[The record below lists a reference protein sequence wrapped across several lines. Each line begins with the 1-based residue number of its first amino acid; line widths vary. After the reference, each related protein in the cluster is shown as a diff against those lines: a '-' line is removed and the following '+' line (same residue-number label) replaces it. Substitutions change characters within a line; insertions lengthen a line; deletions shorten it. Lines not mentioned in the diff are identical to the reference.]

1 MQQHKQLV
9 VILETAIIAAFAMA
23 LTYIPHTTG
32 VSAIELN
39 YGLIPIAVLAM
50 RRGLVPAAWAG
61 FVWGILDLILRGI
74 GGGSVLNPLQGILEY
89 PIAFTLVGLMG
100 LTFASFQKAVR
111 GSEKVKASGYAFAG
125 IIIGTFAKYFIHF
138 IAGVVFWGAYAP
150 KGTNVWVYSLIV
162 NGGSALFSTVLTIV
176 VVGVLLTVAP
186 QLFVAKDG
194 KSFSTKAAYV

>member
-1 MQQHKQLV
+1 
-9 VILETAIIAAFAMA
+9 
-23 LTYIPHTTG
+23 TYIPHTTG

-111 GSEKVKASGYAFAG
+111 GSEKVKASGYVFAG

-194 KSFSTKAAYV
+194 KSFSTKAA

>member
-89 PIAFTLVGLMG
+89 PIAFTLVGVMG

-138 IAGVVFWGAYAP
+138 IARINEQVRRVRVSPFSA
-150 KGTNVWVYSLIV
+150 
-162 NGGSALFSTVLTIV
+162 NGSPL
-176 VVGVLLTVAP
+176 
-186 QLFVAKDG
+186 
-194 KSFSTKAAYV
+194 

>member
-61 FVWGILDLILRGI
+61 FVWGILDLILL
-74 GGGSVLNPLQGILEY
+74 VLLSAHLLN
-89 PIAFTLVGLMG
+89 TL
-100 LTFASFQKAVR
+100 SI
-111 GSEKVKASGYAFAG
+111 S
-125 IIIGTFAKYFIHF
+125 
-138 IAGVVFWGAYAP
+138 
-150 KGTNVWVYSLIV
+150 SL
-162 NGGSALFSTVLTIV
+162 ALFS
-176 VVGVLLTVAP
+176 GVRMRLKERMSGYTR
-186 QLFVAKDG
+186 
-194 KSFSTKAAYV
+194 

>member
-9 VILETAIIAAFAMA
+9 VILETARSLQLCDGID
-23 LTYIPHTTG
+23 LYSTYTG

-50 RRGLVPAAWAG
+50 RRGLVPALG
-61 FVWGILDLILRGI
+61 RLCLGILDLILRGI

-111 GSEKVKASGYAFAG
+111 GSEK
-125 IIIGTFAKYFIHF
+125 
-138 IAGVVFWGAYAP
+138 
-150 KGTNVWVYSLIV
+150 
-162 NGGSALFSTVLTIV
+162 
-176 VVGVLLTVAP
+176 
-186 QLFVAKDG
+186 
-194 KSFSTKAAYV
+194 

>member
-89 PIAFTLVGLMG
+89 PIAFTLVGVMG

-111 GSEKVKASGYAFAG
+111 GSEKVKASGYVFAG

-176 VVGVLLTVAP
+176 VVGVVRPVAP

-194 KSFSTKAAYV
+194 KSLSTKAA

>member
-100 LTFASFQKAVR
+100 LTFASFQKAAR

-186 QLFVAKDG
+186 QLFVAKGG
-194 KSFSTKAAYV
+194 KSFSTKAA

>member
-1 MQQHKQLV
+1 MGRLC
-9 VILETAIIAAFAMA
+9 L
-23 LTYIPHTTG
+23 
-32 VSAIELN
+32 
-39 YGLIPIAVLAM
+39 
-50 RRGLVPAAWAG
+50 
-61 FVWGILDLILRGI
+61 GILDLILRGI

-89 PIAFTLVGLMG
+89 PIAFTLVGVMG

-111 GSEKVKASGYAFAG
+111 GSEKVKASGYVFAG

-194 KSFSTKAAYV
+194 KSFSTKAA